1 MMNFAQGVT
10 EQYEE
15 FWKRTIQR
23 CCQGLADGEAGGIS
37 NLLYSS
43 RFKPM
48 AEPCHSHGNIT
59 IQSSHLLQQ
68 GERRVFFFS
77 SMEKD
82 NFLGWKA
89 AWITILFAHNLRRRR
104 RRSTAVS
111 WCFLHKGLGDD
122 ADHSLSHRKCSSK
135 LRINMLNPTLG
146 R

>member
-1 MMNFAQGVT
+1 MVILLGHYRSVRGILEVQFRGVVWDWQMEKLEKFLT
-10 EQYEE
+10 CYIHQAHG
-15 FWKRTIQR
+15 RT
-23 CCQGLADGEAGGIS
+23 
-37 NLLYSS
+37 
-43 RFKPM
+43 
-48 AEPCHSHGNIT
+48 CHSHGNII
-59 IQSSHLLQQ
+59 IQSPNLLQQ